1 MVKRTATLLKL
12 FYRTTPTATSSI
24 KNPRIC
30 AECHNAP
37 RHRHPR
43 QPLDRM
49 TDLHRTPLY
58 ALHIE
63 HGAKLT
69 PFAGYEMPLNYSAGI
84 IAEHLHVREHAG
96 LFDASHMG
104 VIELADDERNAL
116 ALEKLTPTDVCGIAD
131 GRQRYAL
138 LTRQDG
144 GVLDDLMVQRIGGRF
159 VLVVNAA
166 CKQNDLAHLRAQ
178 LGDACEMKLV
188 DDCALLALQGPRAAE
203 SLAQLNADADSMK
216 FMEVREMQLCDAQCR
231 VSRSGYTGEDGFEII
246 VQEAHAER
254 VARDLLAQPAVQLC
268 GLGARDSLR
277 LEAGLCL
284 YGNELTAQ
292 TTPIE
297 AGLNWAIGKARRPGG
312 NRAGGFLGEAKIF
325 AQLQDGAPTVRAGF
339 IAEGRTPVRAGA
351 KVTLGADDSI
361 TADAERDIGIVTSG
375 GYSPSLAKPIGM
387 ASIARDC
394 AKIGARHFAQVRNK
408 RVPIVIVQ
416 LPFVAARFNR

>member
-1 MVKRTATLLKL
+1 MHKPMHLCGMSQSTAQPTNS
-12 FYRTTPTATSSI
+12 TPTVTAS
-24 KNPRIC
+24 P
-30 AECHNAP
+30 
-37 RHRHPR
+37 
-43 QPLDRM
+43 
-49 TDLHRTPLY
+49 DLHRTPLY

-138 LTRQDG
+138 LTNQDG

-178 LGDACEMKLV
+178 LGDACEMQLV

-203 SLAQLNADADSMK
+203 SLAQLNPDADSMK

-246 VQEAHAER
+246 VRDGASIQADAER
-254 VARDLLAQPAVQLC
+254 VARALLAQPAVQLC

-312 NRAGGFLGEAKIF
+312 DRAGGFLGEAKIF
-325 AQLQDGAPTVRAGF
+325 AQLKDGAPTVRAGF

-351 KVTLGADDSI
+351 KVTLGADDSVEDDSI

>member
-1 MVKRTATLLKL
+1 MHKPMHLCGMSQSTAQPTNS
-12 FYRTTPTATSSI
+12 TPTVTTS
-24 KNPRIC
+24 P
-30 AECHNAP
+30 
-37 RHRHPR
+37 
-43 QPLDRM
+43 
-49 TDLHRTPLY
+49 DLHRTPLY

-104 VIELADDERNAL
+104 VIELADDETNAL

-138 LTRQDG
+138 LTNQDG

-246 VQEAHAER
+246 VQDEHAER

-325 AQLQDGAPTVRAGF
+325 AQLKDGAPTVRVGF
-339 IAEGRTPVRAGA
+339 IAEGRIPVRAGA
-351 KVTLGADDSI
+351 KVTLGADDLVADNLGEDDLV
-361 TADAERDIGIVTSG
+361 TDDAERDIGVVTSG

-387 ASIARDC
+387 ATIAREY
-394 AKIGARHFAQVRNK
+394 AEIGAQHFAQVRNK
-408 RVPIVIVQ
+408 QIPIVIVQ
-416 LPFVAARFNR
+416 LPFVAARFCR

>member
-1 MVKRTATLLKL
+1 MHKPMHLCGMSQSTAQPTNS
-12 FYRTTPTATSSI
+12 TPTVTTS
-24 KNPRIC
+24 P
-30 AECHNAP
+30 
-37 RHRHPR
+37 
-43 QPLDRM
+43 
-49 TDLHRTPLY
+49 DLHRTPLY

-104 VIELADDERNAL
+104 VIELADNERNAL

-138 LTRQDG
+138 LTNQDG

-178 LGDACEMKLV
+178 LGDACEMQLV

-203 SLAQLNADADSMK
+203 SLAQLNADAESMK

-246 VQEAHAER
+246 VRDGASIQADAER
-254 VARDLLAQPAVQLC
+254 VARALLAQPAVQLC

-312 NRAGGFLGEAKIF
+312 DRAGGFLGEAKIF

-351 KVTLGADDSI
+351 KVTLVADNLGEDDLV
-361 TADAERDIGIVTSG
+361 TDDAERDIGIVTSG

-387 ASIARDC
+387 ATIAREY
-394 AKIGARHFAQVRNK
+394 AEIGARHFAQVRNK
-408 RVPIVIVQ
+408 QIPIVIVQ
-416 LPFVAARFNR
+416 LPFVAARFCR

>member
-1 MVKRTATLLKL
+1 M
-12 FYRTTPTATSSI
+12 P
-24 KNPRIC
+24 
-30 AECHNAP
+30 
-37 RHRHPR
+37 
-43 QPLDRM
+43 
-49 TDLHRTPLY
+49 DLHRTPLY

-69 PFAGYEMPLNYSAGI
+69 KFAGYEMPLNYSAGI

-178 LGDACEMKLV
+178 LGDACEMQLV

-203 SLAQLNADADSMK
+203 SLAQLNADAESMK
-216 FMEVREMQLCDAQCR
+216 FMEVREMQLCDAQCH

-254 VARDLLAQPAVQLC
+254 VARALLAQPAVQLC

-325 AQLQDGAPTVRAGF
+325 AQLQDGAPTVRVGF
-339 IAEGRTPVRAGA
+339 IAEGRIPVRTGA
-351 KVTLGADDSI
+351 LIVSNDSSDSSAS
-361 TADAERDIGIVTSG
+361 TDSTMNDAARDIDIVTSG

-387 ASIARDC
+387 ATIARDC

-408 RVPIVIVQ
+408 QIPIVIVQ
-416 LPFVAARFNR
+416 LPFVAARFCR

>member
-1 MVKRTATLLKL
+1 MHKPMHLCGMSQSTAQPTNS
-12 FYRTTPTATSSI
+12 TPTVTTS
-24 KNPRIC
+24 P
-30 AECHNAP
+30 
-37 RHRHPR
+37 
-43 QPLDRM
+43 
-49 TDLHRTPLY
+49 DLHRTPLY

-104 VIELADDERNAL
+104 VIELADDEPNAL

-138 LTRQDG
+138 LTNQDG

-203 SLAQLNADADSMK
+203 SLAQLNPDAESMK

-325 AQLQDGAPTVRAGF
+325 AQLKDGAPTVRAGF
-339 IAEGRTPVRAGA
+339 IAEGRIPVRTGA
-351 KVTLGADDSI
+351 LIVSNDSSDSSAS
-361 TADAERDIGIVTSG
+361 TDSTMNDAARDIDIDIGVVTSG

-387 ASIARDC
+387 ATIAREY
-394 AKIGARHFAQVRNK
+394 AEIGAQHFAQVRNK
-408 RVPIVIVQ
+408 QIPIVIVQ
-416 LPFVAARFNR
+416 LPFVAARFCR